1 MAEAARYLFDRAFD
15 APTRRTESEEAVAAR
30 QLQEEWER
38 KLAEACCTAYEEGR
52 AEGEEAARQS
62 LAAQT
67 QVLVGDLLQRVE
79 QTLQD
84 ARGELD
90 RIRSDAIEIGSLTAN
105 VLAEQLI
112 ERSPA
117 LNLEAV
123 FAEALEHLDD
133 APHIAVTVNDV
144 LVDEVQKLVS
154 TIAAERGFTGDIV
167 VLGDPDTTRGD
178 CNLQWADGGLTVDV
192 GRKRAAVAQIVRRH
206 LESLNASH
214 QTSPSAVTPAEPEQP
229 VPGAEALPEPHDAIE
244 GRSET
249 TRQPHP
255 IQETPDE

>member
-52 AEGEEAARQS
+52 AEGEEGARQS
-62 LAAQT
+62 LAKRRRRCWSAICCSAWSKRCRT
-67 QVLVGDLLQRVE
+67 RE
-79 QTLQD
+79 ENSI
-84 ARGELD
+84 A
-90 RIRSDAIEIGSLTAN
+90 SAADAIEIGSLTAN

-154 TIAAERGFTGDIV
+154 TDRLRNADSQATSSCSATPIRPGVTAICSGRTAA
-167 VLGDPDTTRGD
+167 
-178 CNLQWADGGLTVDV
+178 
-192 GRKRAAVAQIVRRH
+192 
-206 LESLNASH
+206 
-214 QTSPSAVTPAEPEQP
+214 
-229 VPGAEALPEPHDAIE
+229 
-244 GRSET
+244 
-249 TRQPHP
+249 
-255 IQETPDE
+255 